1 MKRLI
6 VPTNSFPENLRNNRV
21 AQVLEKELPHWPE
34 DCRREYHA
42 ITRGLIFFFKR
53 FDIFNLAF
61 PCCNIKN
68 WKGAVIQE
76 LFRRVDP
83 KGRSIGQFLRP
94 VIDNGMS
101 NVLRDHHSHHHHL
114 CKVGRNGWPSSH
126 CREELLIDLEADVFI
141 GLSEAEQREKHIAD
155 LRAFPAAE
163 VRTLSRYIV
172 PVRNFILFNSPRL
185 RVNRIASP
193 PAKN

>member
-101 NVLRDHHSHHHHL
+101 NVLWDHHSHHHHL

-163 VRTLSRYIV
+163 VRTLCKYRPSQKLH
-172 PVRNFILFNSPRL
+172 FIQ
-185 RVNRIASP
+185 
-193 PAKN
+193 